1 MKLYTAKGCT
11 ITGLMIQYCLKVAL
25 RDVFGNKPGLAP
37 TFLEGFAK
45 VY

>member
-1 MKLYTAKGCT
+1 MKLYTAKGCN
-11 ITGLMIQYCLKVAL
+11 ITGLMIQYCLKVASGDL
-25 RDVFGNKPGLAP
+25 FGNKPEIAP